1 MKHFVWAGLDYGL
14 KKGCHGTKFRCGHLD
29 AKRKLGEF

>member
-14 KKGCHGTKFRCGHLD
+14 KGCHGTKFRCGHLD